1 MTAAATP
8 GSAADSNIEMTEQ
21 DVSEQYDPIESEE
34 TLQTSTEA
42 GDEPGPEVEVEAS
55 PEPAPEGD
63 APAEPDTDAPA
74 R

>member
-34 TLQTSTEA
+34 TLQTSTGA
-42 GDEPGPEVEVEAS
+42 GHEPRPEVRGEPGAGRRGRRPGRA
-55 PEPAPEGD
+55 GH
-63 APAEPDTDAPA
+63 
-74 R
+74 